1 MSTRDTDDVL
11 RVLAICYR
19 EGGPLDAL
27 DLERIMS
34 FDMGW
39 VSPEEAEAAVQA
51 LIRAGWLTGPED
63 ALTPTASL
71 NGIVSPL
78 GWFPRPSR
86 LLSPVS
92 KGAEPQTPSTAI
104 ESRSTPCPLH
114 LKHRHPLWPWKQWS
128 ATIQG
133 HV

>member
-1 MSTRDTDDVL
+1 MSKEDTDDVL

-39 VSPEEAEAAVQA
+39 ISPEEAEAAVQA
-51 LIRAGWLTGPED
+51 LIAAGWLTGPED
-63 ALTPTASL
+63 ALTPTVSL

-78 GWFPRPSR
+78 GWFPRSN
-86 LLSPVS
+86 
-92 KGAEPQTPSTAI
+92 
-104 ESRSTPCPLH
+104 LH
-114 LKHRHPLWPWKQWS
+114 LKEI
-128 ATIQG
+128 T
-133 HV
+133 